1 MFRVPSFARSG
12 TRPQPGWT
20 DADVDEMVSGI
31 LPDVFDAE
39 FEMYDVARAEEMGDQ
54 QFWYLAPLFVFEKFR
69 GRGVGGKLL
78 EYAIERAEKHSP
90 PLPVVLEALP
100 NARPVYMRYGFEPP
114 ENKEGK
120 PHRETLMI
128 RWPRKKTNEVGKADT
143 MKTT

>member
-1 MFRVPSFARSG
+1 MFRVPSFARAG
-12 TRPQPGWT
+12 TRPQPGWS
-20 DADVDEMVSGI
+20 DADVEEMVSGI
-31 LPDVFDAE
+31 LADVFDAE
-39 FEMYDVARAEEMGDQ
+39 FELYDLARAEEMGDQ

-69 GRGVGGKLL
+69 GTGVGGRLL
-78 EYAIERAEKHSP
+78 EYAIEKAERHSP

-128 RWPRKKTNEVGKADT
+128 RWPRGKAVGVG
-143 MKTT
+143 TTNTVQTT